1 MLNGKNSEWK
11 EVTSGVPQGSVLGP
25 VLFIVYIND
34 MPDKLRKFC
43 KLFADDAKIFTE
55 IESPNDQDE
64 LQADLFDSCEW
75 GKDWLLE
82 HNIKKCKFIQYGNI
96 IYDYEY
102 KMTNRN
108 NEVITI
114 TKDSEEKDL
123 GIWFEE
129 NLKFNKHIS
138 VTVKKANRLVGMI
151 KRTFSFMNKELFLI
165 IYKSLIRSVL
175 DYGSPVWNPSTKK
188 YRQML
193 ENVQRRATK
202 LIPELKN
209 LSYQERLKELNLP
222 TLYYRRKRYDLIQ
235 LFKIIAHIEDTEVEK
250 FGLEFND
257 NNTRGHIFKLQK
269 PRCNKSF
276 RQQIFPIRCIDDWN
290 VLQDKVVESE
300 TVLGFKTQLDKA
312 WKGKRFELEQIY

>member
-1 MLNGKNSEWK
+1 
-11 EVTSGVPQGSVLGP
+11 
-25 VLFIVYIND
+25 
-34 MPDKLRKFC
+34 
-43 KLFADDAKIFTE
+43 
-55 IESPNDQDE
+55 
-64 LQADLFDSCEW
+64 
-75 GKDWLLE
+75 
-82 HNIKKCKFIQYGNI
+82 
-96 IYDYEY
+96 
-102 KMTNRN
+102 
-108 NEVITI
+108 
-114 TKDSEEKDL
+114 
-123 GIWFEE
+123 
-129 NLKFNKHIS
+129 
-138 VTVKKANRLVGMI
+138 
-151 KRTFSFMNKELFLI
+151 MNKELFLI

-222 TLYYRRKRYDLIQ
+222 TPYYRRKRYDLIQ
-235 LFKIIAHIEDTEVEK
+235 LFKIIAHIEDTEVEM

-290 VLQDKVVESE
+290 ALQDKVLESE